1 MSFSLDKYKF
11 YKRGNDIIAVST
23 YAGKTVKAYAKCDPR
38 DSYDEQAGKELAAAR
53 CNAKIADKREA
64 RARRKVMEAQAQ
76 LDAARQHYEKMY
88 NLARCILSACRRG
101 AKLYD
106 ELRMLKNNHG

>member
-76 LDAARQHYEKMY
+76 LDAARQHYEKMTQY
-88 NLARCILSACRRG
+88 LEDSKLDASHAHIDVARIVE
-101 AKLYD
+101 K
-106 ELRMLKNNHG
+106 M

>member
-38 DSYDEQAGKELAAAR
+38 DSYDEQVGKELAAAR

-76 LDAARQHYEKMY
+76 LDAARQHYEKMAQY
-88 NLARCILSACRRG
+88 LEDSKLDASRAHIDVARIVE
-101 AKLYD
+101 K
-106 ELRMLKNNHG
+106 M

>member
-76 LDAARQHYEKMY
+76 LDAARQHYEQMAQYLEDSKLDASCAHIDVARIVEKM
-88 NLARCILSACRRG
+88 
-101 AKLYD
+101 
-106 ELRMLKNNHG
+106 

>member
-11 YKRGNDIIAVST
+11 YKHGNDIIAVST

-53 CNAKIADKREA
+53 CNAKIAAKREA
-64 RARRKVMEAQAQ
+64 RARRKVAEAQAQ
-76 LDAARQHYEKMY
+76 LEAARQHYEKMAQY
-88 NLARCILSACRRG
+88 LEDSRLEASHAQIDVQRIVKG
-101 AKLYD
+101 
-106 ELRMLKNNHG
+106 M